1 MSTLEKLR
9 RQAEHSNRAIRIAA
23 ENCLKI
29 YETMKEISTDGFVSS
44 NAFGMLTTSARSGDE
59 WYYKPSA
66 IGIVFL
72 RGIEK

>member
-1 MSTLEKLR
+1 MSTLKELR
-9 RQAEHSNRAIRIAA
+9 KQAEHSNRAIRIAA

-29 YETMKEISTDGFVSS
+29 YETMKKIRTDGWVSS
-44 NAFGMLTTSARSGDE
+44 NEFGMLTTCAKSGDE

-66 IGIVFL
+66 IGIIFL